1 MGFGSWIPSSLTDYL
16 SPNKNDWIKATKD
29 SGKIMTTAAVS
40 TPENNIEVLIEE
52 ADLYFSQ
59 GLNRE
64 AAGHY
69 AKVLEMLGDKEH
81 PNRKEIEE
89 RLKRLQNHQDDEAV
103 IEGNRPVAETA
114 DEKRQRKF
122 ENCIGLMD
130 AGFFREAAEEFLE
143 LAEENY
149 RPGLVYSKIGECYT
163 SMGMPFDALEYFEK
177 ALEQQE
183 ITKELRLFIL
193 YQLSL
198 IHEKTGSVS
207 KATEA
212 LEQLVRLD
220 KNYRNASER
229 LKNLSQSARKYGRF
243 YYLISNEIIT
253 EEQLDRAKDLAH
265 QGRKSIE
272 SVLMT
277 QFGVEK
283 EDMGKALSEYY
294 RVPFVEFDEL
304 TVGPT
309 PPCIHG
315 IKEHFFRTN
324 VCTPI
329 KEDRGVLTIALDDP
343 NDLNKTDN
351 IKRILKARR
360 FEFVVA
366 LKEDI
371 DKFID
376 FFYGKYKVAGIDET
390 EDVFDQLDFEED
402 MEDEPPEEEM
412 VDDADGVVVQLANKI
427 IEDAF
432 ARNASD
438 IHIESLTGRRGAQVR
453 FRIDGDCMRYQT
465 IPFNYKNALISRI
478 KIMSNLDIA
487 EKRLPQDGKI
497 KFKSRTGR
505 TIELRVATLPTTERN
520 EDVVMRILAAS
531 DALPIDKLGL
541 LPNNIDRFK
550 AILEMPYGLVLVVG
564 PTGSGKTTTLHAALG
579 YINRPEKKIWTAED
593 PVEIVQDGLRQVQIQ
608 ASIDLTFAR
617 VLRAFLRADP
627 DVIMVGETRDQETA
641 NTVIEASLTGHLV
654 FSTLH
659 TNSAPETIT
668 RLLGMGM
675 DPFNF
680 ADALLGVLAQRLVKR
695 LCPKCKEPYEPD
707 QAEKE
712 MILKEYGTSPSVPLE
727 MKDLDGIT
735 LYRPKGCP
743 ACNKTGYKGRLAI
756 HELLLS
762 DDGLRQLI
770 QSNAPVHDIAA
781 HGMENGMLT
790 LKQDGIQ
797 KVLLGDTDIKQVKRA
812 CIK

>member
-1 MGFGSWIPSSLTDYL
+1 M
-16 SPNKNDWIKATKD
+16 
-29 SGKIMTTAAVS
+29 SGAAVTVS
-40 TPENNIEVLIEE
+40 GDIEKILCE

-59 GLNRE
+59 GLTTE
-64 AAGHY
+64 AAGFYSQALDLISDPTDPRRAEISHR
-69 AKVLEMLGDKEH
+69 L
-81 PNRKEIEE
+81 KEI
-89 RLKRLQNHQDDEAV
+89 QN
-103 IEGNRPVAETA
+103 IEGGSSSIDHKPLPETA

-122 ENCIGLMD
+122 ENCVGLMD
-130 AGFFREAAEEFLE
+130 AGFFKEAAAELLE
-143 LAEENY
+143 LADEGY
-149 RPGLVYSKIGECYT
+149 KPGLVHSKIGECYT
-163 SMGMPFDALEYFEK
+163 ALGEPFEALEFFEK
-177 ALEQQE
+177 ALKDPD
-183 ITKELRLFIL
+183 ITKELKLFIL

-229 LKNLSQSARKYGRF
+229 LENLSQSARKYGRF
-243 YYLISNEIIT
+243 YYLISNGIIS
-253 EEQLDRAKDLAH
+253 EDQLERARDLA
-265 QGRKSIE
+265 QQNRKSIE
-272 SVLMT
+272 SVLMA

-283 EDMGKALSEYY
+283 GDMGKALSEYY

-309 PPCIHG
+309 PPSIHG

-324 VCTPI
+324 ICTPI
-329 KEDRGVLTIALDDP
+329 EETKNVITISVDDP

-351 IKRILKARR
+351 IKRVIKAKK
-360 FEFVVA
+360 FQFVVA

-376 FFYGKYKVAGIDET
+376 FFYGKYNVAGLEDD
-390 EDVFDQLDFEED
+390 EDVFEQLDLEED
-402 MEDEPPEEEM
+402 EEELAEDDI

-453 FRIDGDCMRYQT
+453 LRIDGDCMRYQQV
-465 IPFNYKNALISRI
+465 PYNYKNALISRI

-497 KFKSRTGR
+497 KFKSKTGR

-520 EDVVMRILAAS
+520 EDIVMRILAAS

-541 LPNNIDRFK
+541 LPSNIERLK
-550 AILEMPYGLVLVVG
+550 KILEMPYGLVLVVG

-593 PVEIVQDGLRQVQIQ
+593 PVEIVQEGLRQVQIQ
-608 ASIDLTFAR
+608 SSIGLDFAR

-627 DVIMVGETRDQETA
+627 DVIMVGETRDEETA

-695 LCPKCKEPYEPD
+695 LCSKCKESYEPD
-707 QAEKE
+707 EDEKE
-712 MILKEYGTSPSVPLE
+712 LLLAEYGNCPSMPIE
-727 MKDLDGIT
+727 RKDLDGIT
-735 LYRPKGCP
+735 LYKPKGCP

-756 HELLLS
+756 HELLLA

-770 QSNAPVHDIAA
+770 QANAPVHDIAA
-781 HGMENGMLT
+781 YGMKHGMLT

-797 KVLLGDTDIKQVKRA
+797 KVLMGDTDLKEVKRA

>member
-1 MGFGSWIPSSLTDYL
+1 MSS
-16 SPNKNDWIKATKD
+16 
-29 SGKIMTTAAVS
+29 AAVTVS
-40 TPENNIEVLIEE
+40 DDIEKILCE

-59 GLNRE
+59 GLTTE
-64 AAGHY
+64 AAGFY
-69 AKVLEMLGDKEH
+69 SQALDLISDASDPRRAEIEQRL
-81 PNRKEIEE
+81 KEI
-89 RLKRLQNHQDDEAV
+89 QN
-103 IEGNRPVAETA
+103 IEGGASSLDAKPIPETA

-122 ENCIGLMD
+122 ENCVGLMD
-130 AGFFREAAEEFLE
+130 AGFFKEAAAELLE
-143 LAEENY
+143 LAHEGY
-149 RPGLVYSKIGECYT
+149 KPGLINSKIGECYT
-163 SMGMPFDALEYFEK
+163 ALGEPFEALEYFEK
-177 ALEQQE
+177 ALKDSG
-183 ITKELRLFIL
+183 ITKELKLFIL

-229 LKNLSQSARKYGRF
+229 LENLSQSARKYGRF
-243 YYLISNEIIT
+243 YYLISNNIIS
-253 EEQLDRAKDLAH
+253 EEQLERARDLA
-265 QGRKSIE
+265 QQTRKSIE
-272 SVLMT
+272 NVLMA

-283 EDMGKALSEYY
+283 DDMGKALSEYY

-309 PPCIHG
+309 PPSIHG

-324 VCTPI
+324 ICTPI
-329 KEDRGVLTIALDDP
+329 EETKSVLTIAVDDP
-343 NDLNKTDN
+343 HDLNKTDN
-351 IKRILKARR
+351 IKRVIKAKK
-360 FEFVVA
+360 FQFVVA

-376 FFYGKYKVAGIDET
+376 FFYGKYTVAGLDED
-390 EDVFDQLDFEED
+390 EDVFDQLDLEED
-402 MEDEPPEEEM
+402 EDELPEDDI

-453 FRIDGDCMRYQT
+453 LRIDGDCMRYQQV
-465 IPFNYKNALISRI
+465 PFNYKNALISRI

-497 KFKSRTGR
+497 KFKSKTGR

-520 EDVVMRILAAS
+520 EDIVMRILAAS

-541 LPNNIDRFK
+541 LPTNIERLK
-550 AILEMPYGLVLVVG
+550 KILEMPYGLILVVG

-593 PVEIVQDGLRQVQIQ
+593 PVEIVQEGLRQVQIQ
-608 ASIDLTFAR
+608 SSIGLDFAR

-627 DVIMVGETRDQETA
+627 DVIMVGETRDEETA

-695 LCPKCKEPYEPD
+695 LCPKCKESYEPD
-707 QAEKE
+707 EDEKE
-712 MILKEYGTSPSVPLE
+712 LLLSEYGNCPSMPLE

-735 LYRPKGCP
+735 LYKPKGCP

-756 HELLLS
+756 HELLA

-770 QSNAPVHDIAA
+770 QANAPVHDIAA
-781 HGMENGMLT
+781 YGMKHGMLT

-797 KVLLGDTDIKQVKRA
+797 KVLLGDTDLKEVKRA